1 MFNRSARAAVAEPA
15 PLALRESLLSGFA
28 SEGLRV
34 PARPAALDRLLQGDP
49 DECAAREVAEA
60 LFVVKG
66 RDREASLLLDSA
78 LTTRRKALAV
88 ARSWESRPG

>member
-28 SEGLRV
+28 SEGLWV

-60 LFVVKG
+60 LGREGINALPDGASIKG
-66 RDREASLLLDSA
+66 EL
-78 LTTRRKALAV
+78 RKLAK
-88 ARSWESRPG
+88 GK